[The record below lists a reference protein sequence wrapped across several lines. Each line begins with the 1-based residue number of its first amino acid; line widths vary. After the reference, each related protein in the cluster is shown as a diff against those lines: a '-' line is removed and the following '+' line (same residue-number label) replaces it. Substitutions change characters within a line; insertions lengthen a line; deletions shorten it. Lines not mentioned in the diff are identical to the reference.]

1 MWKHTGIDIERAVA
15 RRSFVEIGDAR
26 FCENHCFVVW
36 LVGFYSQIF
45 PQPCLQI
52 NKKKTS
58 LASLALGANNSKKLD
73 FWVFSTVAAP

>member
-1 MWKHTGIDIERAVA
+1 MWKHTGIDIERAEV
-15 RRSFVEIGDAR
+15 RRSFVVIGDAR
-26 FCENHCFVVW
+26 FCENLCFVVW

-52 NKKKTS
+52 NKKN
-58 LASLALGANNSKKLD
+58 LARFPRFEANNSKKLD